1 MPIAM
6 ATATAASIAMIAVL
20 HSPGCEVGFVDNKVE
35 CIYTENVD
43 DFKNYEF
50 LKAVNPF
57 K

>member
-43 DFKNYEF
+43 DFKNYDF